1 MVPQLLPVPFSAPSS
16 PQAVEGLPPACCN
29 TEHCSLTASASPCP
43 RLACVAVG
51 CLRKS
56 SLLLSE
62 QGQPVKVIV
71 GFCVRTRRVQARL
84 PHPRGQPDARPPLP
98 SSRSFCAHFLK
109 LLLLFSLLDDISGT
123 LPTSV
128 LVAPMGSSLQSF
140 PLPPPPPPHAP
151 G

>member
-1 MVPQLLPVPFSAPSS
+1 MKGRPS
-16 PQAVEGLPPACCN
+16 C
-29 TEHCSLTASASPCP
+29 
-43 RLACVAVG
+43 
-51 CLRKS
+51 
-56 SLLLSE
+56 
-62 QGQPVKVIV
+62 
-71 GFCVRTRRVQARL
+71 
-84 PHPRGQPDARPPLP
+84 PRGQPDDPSPSPLLHLAQ
-98 SSRSFCAHFLK
+98 SLLIFLN

>member
-1 MVPQLLPVPFSAPSS
+1 MVVTPEGGGEGMGRPQSIALQSFSLSC
-16 PQAVEGLPPACCN
+16 L
-29 TEHCSLTASASPCP
+29 HLTHSV
-43 RLACVAVG
+43 L
-51 CLRKS
+51 
-56 SLLLSE
+56 
-62 QGQPVKVIV
+62 
-71 GFCVRTRRVQARL
+71 GFL
-84 PHPRGQPDARPPLP
+84 N
-98 SSRSFCAHFLK
+98 